1 MSSTVALATA
11 RATTRRRHGLR
22 TAAVLA
28 ALVATT
34 AAVGA
39 GAAPANAAPAT
50 FPVDGSGWTAIVETA
65 ASAPFAASVESLR
78 AALTALPDS
87 SEIHIDQVL
96 KNYATGA
103 MR

>member
-34 AAVGA
+34 AAVGR
-39 GAAPANAAPAT
+39 APRPRT
-50 FPVDGSGWTAIVETA
+50 PPRPPSRSSGSGWTAIVETA
-65 ASAPFAASVESLR
+65 ASAPFAASRSSPSGLR
-78 AALTALPDS
+78 
-87 SEIHIDQVL
+87 
-96 KNYATGA
+96 
-103 MR
+103 